1 MKKHSILLR
10 IGRGL
15 KLLLLVCALIL
26 LISTAGI
33 TTGQSLDSIRNLTRW
48 DEFNF
53 SSWVISSLFE
63 RASAAALKLEKF
75 ISDEKQSE
83 IVLSY
88 FDQISIVESLE
99 EELETRS
106 FNPDSSVSDQVNS
119 QIYKEF
125 RVEKEK
131 MARMARLA
139 ESILQNQAERSLVQL
154 GFGVG
159 GQVLPPLLF
168 KVTDLPLN
176 LIISPREEIRTL
188 KSISLKSG
196 MDPLEKDALENV
208 IYEELDLSALVEPV
222 GGIGAYPTMVMRTR
236 DINWL
241 TEIISHEWTHNY
253 LTFFPLGIRYFE
265 NNQIMSINETTA
277 NLSGKEIGQR
287 IMINFYPEYLRLY
300 TLPVREP
307 STVLAEPQEEKFDYR
322 AQMRETRVTVDHL
335 LSKGRVDQAE
345 DYMEMRREFF
355 WQNGYRLR
363 KINQAYFAFYG
374 SYNDT
379 PGGGAAGNDPVGP
392 AVQELR
398 ARSRN
403 LKVFIDQVKT
413 VRSFDELII
422 SLR

>member
-196 MDPLEKDALENV
+196 MDPLEKDALENA

-345 DYMEMRREFF
+345 AYMEARREFF

>member
-10 IGRGL
+10 VGRGL

-131 MARMARLA
+131 MTRMARLA

-196 MDPLEKDALENV
+196 MDPLEKDALENA

>member
-10 IGRGL
+10 VGRGL

-75 ISDEKQSE
+75 IPDEKQSE

-125 RVEKEK
+125 RVEKGK
-131 MARMARLA
+131 MTRMARLA

-196 MDPLEKDALENV
+196 MDPLEKDALENA

>member
-10 IGRGL
+10 VGRGL

-125 RVEKEK
+125 RVEKGK
-131 MARMARLA
+131 MTRMARLA

-196 MDPLEKDALENV
+196 MDPLEKDALENA